1 MGSPSYRLGVDVGGT
16 FTDLLLLREDTGQTW
31 RAKVPSTP
39 EDQSVGVIQ
48 GKDQILSQVT
58 TGAEV
63 TLHVVNHGTTVATNV
78 ILEQKGAKVALVVT
92 EGYKDVLQTR
102 RSQVPGNLASWII
115 WPKPDPLAPL
125 ELTVEAPGRLATDGT
140 EVRTFDEAIFEER
153 IWPIVKEKP
162 DAVTISLM
170 NSFAN
175 PVHEEAAKRVV
186 AKLLPETSVSVS
198 SEVLPELMEYERTIT
213 TVVNSYVEPS
223 VRIYLSS
230 LLKSLEGKARHLRI
244 LRSDGGLSSVTL
256 ASQFPVTWVLSG
268 PAGGVAGVVS
278 VVADQT
284 EFKNLITIDMGGT
297 STDVALIEN
306 GVPRIRRE
314 TKVADLV
321 VKAPSI
327 DVRTVGAGGGSI
339 ASVPEVTK
347 ALRVGPQSAGA
358 IPGPACYG
366 KGGTTATVTDANA
379 VLGYLPRSL
388 LGGTFNLDLNAA
400 KKAVQQVADGLGIG
414 LYEAAEGILKVSNE
428 TMYGALRLVSVER
441 GYDPRDFSLVAFGG
455 AGPLHANSLGQLL
468 GAFPVIIPPS
478 PGVLCA
484 FGDAM
489 TLLRHEVG
497 KTYIKVLQQADTQ
510 EILDSFNGL
519 LEQAKTVMRDEQGVR
534 EDKQVGARS
543 CRSYCVSHRLA
554 SSFEASHHLLT
565 IPQVHKFQADLRY
578 SGQAINIPVDL
589 ELDSLRT
596 IGLPYLQELFEAEH
610 DKLFSYRLS
619 SDVELVNLRVIAEE
633 VKTELPIKTLD
644 NATSTNPPES
654 LVSSKTNLIFQGREF
669 PDSPVWDRL
678 SLKNGHAVLGPC
690 IISEMD
696 SNTVI
701 LPGFRAEVD
710 AVGNILIQRATNR
723 QGYEGLDVKQLD
735 TVTVDIFENALRNAR
750 NEMDTLMTRTTMSP
764 AIREQQD
771 EFNVIAEPTGKMI
784 VGQMGSFIGEFVDV
798 WKGTIEP
805 GDIFLTNDPY
815 SVSGAVSHHNDWLIL
830 LPIHVNEKLSML

>member
-31 RAKVPSTP
+31 RTKVPSTP
-39 EDQSVGVIQ
+39 EDQAVGVIQ

-58 TGAEV
+58 NGADV
-63 TLHVVNHGTTVATNV
+63 VLHVVNHGTTVATNV

-92 EGYKDVLQTR
+92 EGYKDILQTR
-102 RSQVPGNLASWII
+102 RSQVPGNLASWIV

-153 IWPIVKEKP
+153 FWPIVKEKP

-175 PVHEEAAKRVV
+175 PVHEEAARRVV
-186 AKLLPETSVSVS
+186 AKLLPETSVSIS

-223 VRIYLSS
+223 VRTYLSS

-284 EFKNLITIDMGGT
+284 EFKNLITLDMGGT

-388 LGGTFNLDLNAA
+388 LGGTFYLDLDAA

-428 TMYGALRLVSVER
+428 TMYGALRLVSVEQ
-441 GYDPRDFSLVAFGG
+441 GYDPRGFSLVAFGG

-497 KTYIKVLQQADTQ
+497 KTFIKVLQQADTQ
-510 EILDSFNGL
+510 EILGAFNGL

-534 EDKQVGARS
+534 EDKQVGT
-543 CRSYCVSHRLA
+543 RSY
-554 SSFEASHHLLT
+554 
-565 IPQVHKFQADLRY
+565 
-578 SGQAINIPVDL
+578 
-589 ELDSLRT
+589 
-596 IGLPYLQELFEAEH
+596 
-610 DKLFSYRLS
+610 
-619 SDVELVNLRVIAEE
+619 
-633 VKTELPIKTLD
+633 
-644 NATSTNPPES
+644 
-654 LVSSKTNLIFQGREF
+654 
-669 PDSPVWDRL
+669 
-678 SLKNGHAVLGPC
+678 
-690 IISEMD
+690 
-696 SNTVI
+696 
-701 LPGFRAEVD
+701 
-710 AVGNILIQRATNR
+710 
-723 QGYEGLDVKQLD
+723 
-735 TVTVDIFENALRNAR
+735 
-750 NEMDTLMTRTTMSP
+750 
-764 AIREQQD
+764 
-771 EFNVIAEPTGKMI
+771 
-784 VGQMGSFIGEFVDV
+784 
-798 WKGTIEP
+798 
-805 GDIFLTNDPY
+805 
-815 SVSGAVSHHNDWLIL
+815 
-830 LPIHVNEKLSML
+830 